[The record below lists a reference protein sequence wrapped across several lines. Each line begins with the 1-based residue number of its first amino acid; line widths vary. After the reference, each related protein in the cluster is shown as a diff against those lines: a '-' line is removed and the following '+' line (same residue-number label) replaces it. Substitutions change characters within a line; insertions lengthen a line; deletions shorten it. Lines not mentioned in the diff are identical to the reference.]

1 MKLMLLAT
9 FLLIISRAL
18 AISNEQDFNSKQP
31 HELNGSLDGNGN
43 IEVSTRLNHRVAMM
57 ESNEHKHEL
66 SVTIRKGG
74 GIGRGVGAGAG
85 AGIIGAGVIGGSTA
99 YHGSHRSNSSAP
111 SLSAGPYVCVSTFLL
126 CLSFWL

>member
-18 AISNEQDFNSKQP
+18 ANISNEQDFNTKQA
-31 HELNGSLDGNGN
+31 HELNGNGN
-43 IEVSTRLNHRVAMM
+43 MEVSTKLNHRVAMM

-74 GIGRGVGAGAG
+74 GKGRGIGRGAG
-85 AGIIGAGVIGGSTA
+85 AGIIGAGVIGGSA
-99 YHGSHRSNSSAP
+99 YDRSHHSNSSAS
-111 SLSAGPYVCVSTFLL
+111 SLSAGPYVCVSTFIL